1 MRDFQSRHLAPRGF
15 MRLGTMVW
23 LLILAGVVYLGV
35 KLIPPYWDYL
45 LMLEPVKEAAMA
57 AATPGRSEDR
67 VRAELMAKAKEV
79 GLDLAEE
86 NVQIL
91 RQGNFVVVRATWE
104 VPVDFPRY
112 RYVLHFQVESQSLA
126 L

>member
-1 MRDFQSRHLAPRGF
+1 MRRFQSRNPGTRGF
-15 MRLGTMVW
+15 MRLGTAIW
-23 LLILAGVVYLGV
+23 LLVLAGVVYLGV

-67 VRAELMAKAKEV
+67 VRADLMAKAKEV
-79 GLDLAEE
+79 GLEFTDE

>member
-1 MRDFQSRHLAPRGF
+1 
-15 MRLGTMVW
+15 MRLGTAIW
-23 LLILAGVVYLGV
+23 LLVLAGVVYLGV

-67 VRAELMAKAKEV
+67 VRADLMAKAKEV
-79 GLDLAEE
+79 GLEFTDE